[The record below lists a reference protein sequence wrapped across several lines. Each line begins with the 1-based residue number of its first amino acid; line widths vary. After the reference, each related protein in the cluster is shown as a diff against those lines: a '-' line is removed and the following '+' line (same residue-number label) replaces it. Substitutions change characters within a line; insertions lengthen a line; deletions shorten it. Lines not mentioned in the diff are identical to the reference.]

1 MDKELEIFI
10 GATGDKEVPIFVPGA
25 RKKRDPEKPAP
36 SRRIDPMMFQSASDA
51 GVASL
56 EEGHD
61 GLLARTEREWLEA
74 LTRLIEDTQM
84 RRRIGTAGRKTVEER
99 YSVDRTAPYFIKVLR
114 GV

>member
-1 MDKELEIFI
+1 MWYNILFMDKELEIFI

-61 GLLARTEREWLEA
+61 GLPDLLRHQLVMKIINRHIVEA
-74 LTRLIEDTQM
+74 KRPTR
-84 RRRIGTAGRKTVEER
+84 G
-99 YSVDRTAPYFIKVLR
+99 STAPRHSSSTRKR
-114 GV
+114 CA